1 MEAMTKRIITACHLD
16 AGAVDEYGTDECQI
30 DESIKNLQDLDGIY
44 ADYVKGCGDNQLVAD
59 FQREFLH
66 WNIGE
71 KVVFESNDYVWNLL
85 NADEN
90 DWDFPKAE
98 LADILRGDLSE
109 GVTVYVHFKD
119 DDGEDRYGEVTTLGD
134 IESAR
139 QYFGEQ
145 GTPMEN
151 LI

>member
-1 MEAMTKRIITACHLD
+1 MEDMTKRIITACHLD
-16 AGAVDEYGTDECQI
+16 AGAVDEYGTDEYQI

-44 ADYVKGCGDNQLVAD
+44 ADYVKGCGDPQLVAD
-59 FQREFLH
+59 FRQEFLH

-71 KVVFESNDYVWNLL
+71 KVVFEGEWGNVKNED
-85 NADEN
+85 

-109 GVTVYVHFKD
+109 GAIVYVHFKD
-119 DDGEDRYGEVTTLGD
+119 DDGDDRYGEVSDLD
-134 IESAR
+134 IGTAR
-139 QYFGEQ
+139 KYFSEQ

-151 LI
+151 LV

>member
-1 MEAMTKRIITACHLD
+1 MEDMTKRIITACHLD
-16 AGAVDEYGTDECQI
+16 AGAVDEYGTDEYQI

-44 ADYVKGCGDNQLVAD
+44 ADYVKGCGDKQLVAD

-66 WNIGE
+66 WNLGE
-71 KVVFESNDYVWNLL
+71 KVVFEGEWGNVKNED
-85 NADEN
+85 

-109 GVTVYVHFKD
+109 DAIVYVHFKD
-119 DDGEDRYGEVTTLGD
+119 DDGDDRYGEVSDLD
-134 IESAR
+134 IGTAR
-139 QYFGEQ
+139 KYFGEQ

-151 LI
+151 LV

>member
-1 MEAMTKRIITACHLD
+1 MEDMTKRIITACHLD
-16 AGAVDEYGTDECQI
+16 AGAVDEYGTDEYQI

-44 ADYVKGCGDNQLVAD
+44 ADYVKGCGDPQLVAD

-71 KVVFESNDYVWNLL
+71 KVVFEGEWGNVKNED
-85 NADEN
+85 

-109 GVTVYVHFKD
+109 GGIVYVHFKD
-119 DDGEDRYGEVTTLGD
+119 DDGDDRYGEVSDLD
-134 IESAR
+134 IGTAR
-139 QYFGEQ
+139 KYFGEQ
-145 GTPMEN
+145 GTPMET
-151 LI
+151 LV

>member
-1 MEAMTKRIITACHLD
+1 MEPMAKRIINACNLD
-16 AGAVDEYGTDECQI
+16 AGAVDEYGTEEYQL

-44 ADYVKGCGDNQLVAD
+44 ADYVKGCGDPQLVAD

-71 KVVFESNDYVWNLL
+71 KVVFEGEWGNVKNED
-85 NADEN
+85 
-90 DWDFPKAE
+90 DWDFPQAE

-109 GVTVYVHFKD
+109 GGIVYVHFKD
-119 DDGEDRYGEVTTLGD
+119 DDGDDRYGEVSDLD
-134 IESAR
+134 IGTAR
-139 QYFGEQ
+139 KYFGEQ

-151 LI
+151 LV

>member
-1 MEAMTKRIITACHLD
+1 MTMEDMTKRIITACHLD
-16 AGAVDEYGTDECQI
+16 AGAVDEYGTDEYQI

-44 ADYVKGCGDNQLVAD
+44 ADYVKGCGDHQLVAD
-59 FQREFLH
+59 FRQEFLH

-71 KVVFESNDYVWNLL
+71 KVVFEGEWGNVKNED
-85 NADEN
+85 

-109 GVTVYVHFKD
+109 GGIVYVHFKD
-119 DDGEDRYGEVTTLGD
+119 DDGDDRYGEVSDLE
-134 IESAR
+134 IAEAR
-139 QYFGEQ
+139 KYFGEQ

-151 LI
+151 LV

>member
-1 MEAMTKRIITACHLD
+1 MEPMTKRIINACNLD
-16 AGAVDEYGTDECQI
+16 AGAVDEYGTDEYQL

-44 ADYVKGCGDNQLVAD
+44 ADYVKRCGDPQLVAD

-71 KVVFESNDYVWNLL
+71 KVVFEGEWGNVKNED
-85 NADEN
+85 

-109 GVTVYVHFKD
+109 GGIVYVHFKD
-119 DDGEDRYGEVTTLGD
+119 DDGDDRYGEVSDLD
-134 IESAR
+134 IGTAR
-139 QYFGEQ
+139 KYFGEQ

-151 LI
+151 LV

>member
-1 MEAMTKRIITACHLD
+1 MEDMTKRIITACHLD
-16 AGAVDEYGTDECQI
+16 AGAVDEYGTDEYQI

-44 ADYVKGCGDNQLVAD
+44 ADYVKGCGDKQLVAD

-71 KVVFESNDYVWNLL
+71 KVVFESNIHKWNF
-85 NADEN
+85 AKDDED

-109 GVTVYVHFKD
+109 GVSVYVHFQD
-119 DDGEDRYGEVTTLGD
+119 DDGDDRYGELTNLD
-134 IESAR
+134 LAEAR
-139 QYFGEQ
+139 KYFGEQ

-151 LI
+151 LV

>member
-1 MEAMTKRIITACHLD
+1 MEDMTKRIITACHLD
-16 AGAVDEYGTDECQI
+16 AGAVDEYGTDEYQI

-44 ADYVKGCGDNQLVAD
+44 ADYVKGCGDPQLVAD

-71 KVVFESNDYVWNLL
+71 KVVFESNIHKWNF
-85 NADEN
+85 AKDDED

-109 GVTVYVHFKD
+109 GVSVYVHFQD
-119 DDGEDRYGEVTTLGD
+119 DDGDDRYGELTNLD
-134 IESAR
+134 LAEAR
-139 QYFGEQ
+139 KYFGEQ

-151 LI
+151 LV

>member
-1 MEAMTKRIITACHLD
+1 MEDMTKRIITACHLD
-16 AGAVDEYGTDECQI
+16 AGAVDEYGTDEYQI

-44 ADYVKGCGDNQLVAD
+44 ADYVKGCGDKQLVAD
-59 FQREFLH
+59 FRQEFLH

-71 KVVFESNDYVWNLL
+71 KVVFEGEWGNVKNED
-85 NADEN
+85 

-109 GVTVYVHFKD
+109 GVSVYVHFT
-119 DDGEDRYGEVTTLGD
+119 DGDGDDRYGEASDLD
-134 IESAR
+134 IGTAR
-139 QYFGEQ
+139 KYFGEQ

-151 LI
+151 LV

>member
-1 MEAMTKRIITACHLD
+1 MEDMTKRIITACHLD
-16 AGAVDEYGTDECQI
+16 GCAVDEYGTDEYQI

-44 ADYVKGCGDNQLVAD
+44 AYVKGCGDKQLVAD
-59 FQREFLH
+59 FQRDVLH

-71 KVVFESNDYVWNLL
+71 KVVFESTKEKWADKKND
-85 NADEN
+85 D

-109 GVTVYVHFKD
+109 GCIVYVHFKD
-119 DDGEDRYGEVTTLGD
+119 DDGDDRYGEVSDL
-134 IESAR
+134 ELAEAR
-139 QYFGEQ
+139 KYFGEQ

-151 LI
+151 LV

>member
-1 MEAMTKRIITACHLD
+1 MEDMTKRIITACHLD
-16 AGAVDEYGTDECQI
+16 AGAVDEYGTDEYQI

-44 ADYVKGCGDNQLVAD
+44 ADYVKGCGDPQLVAD

-71 KVVFESNDYVWNLL
+71 KVVFEGEWGNVKNED
-85 NADEN
+85 

-109 GVTVYVHFKD
+109 DAIVYVHFKD
-119 DDGEDRYGEVTTLGD
+119 DDGDDRYGEVSDLD
-134 IESAR
+134 IGTAR
-139 QYFGEQ
+139 KYFGEQ

-151 LI
+151 LV